1 MKHIILFSVSVLFVC
16 LSCVPSDI
24 NSELSDIE
32 TYISVRPDS
41 ALHVLDSMDRGLLT
55 SKSLK
60 ARHALLYVMASDKNF
75 IDVTDDSISR
85 LAVDYYR
92 NHGKREYY
100 ARALYYHGVAYYNR
114 QEYDNAILE
123 FTKAEKVARQSDSL
137 YLGMIK
143 TIQADTYRATYNEL
157 EQYNCLQ
164 ESVRI
169 FRGISQEHYLN
180 VAEFQMA
187 QLLADRFDYEQSE
200 QILLSLLSHDSL
212 DRVLRVNCQLSY
224 AFVVLMRSNDNAE
237 QAVEIY
243 ESILSEW
250 GSALMTIQGYWA
262 YAYAL
267 NIIGEKQRSEEV
279 VRLLESSDTSEQRSY
294 WQYRIAKINGDHVN
308 ALRFLE
314 ESNVADNLVITEALN
329 QSLSIAQR
337 DYHETQSELAEYKA
351 RNRLWG
357 IFAIIITVV
366 FLLSIAVYIVNYYIR
381 MMKEEKENNLL
392 YAEELIRQLKYTQE
406 EDRQSLKDKY
416 INLYRNQFET
426 LRVLCDEYFQNQN
439 RQEAEKKIYERVV
452 AIIDEIR
459 NDTCNNQCLETMLNE
474 GFDGIMTNLR
484 EELPRLKDLDRVIF
498 GYFAMGFDA
507 TTISHLVNK
516 SINTIYIRK
525 SRIKAMIEE
534 VNPVHKIQFLERL
547 S

>member
-1 MKHIILFSVSVLFVC
+1 MKHIIPLFVSVFLAC
-16 LSCVPSDI
+16 YGCVPSNI
-24 NSELSDIE
+24 NNELSDIE
-32 TYISVRPDS
+32 SYILTRPDS
-41 ALHVLDSMDRGLLT
+41 ALIVLDSIDRGLLT
-55 SKSLK
+55 SNSLR
-60 ARHALLYVMASDKNF
+60 AHHALLHVMALDKNF
-75 IDVTDDSISR
+75 IDVTDDSISNV
-85 LAVDYYR
+85 AVDFYR
-92 NHGKREYY
+92 NHGKRDYY

-114 QEYDNAILE
+114 KEYDDAILE
-123 FTKAEKVARQSDSL
+123 FTKAEKVARHSDSL

-143 TIQADTYRATYNEL
+143 IIQADTYRATYNEL

-164 ESVRI
+164 ESIKI
-169 FRGISQEHYLN
+169 FSSISQERYLCI
-180 VAEFQMA
+180 AELQMA

-200 QILLSLLSHDSL
+200 RMLLSLLSRESL
-212 DRVLRVNCQLSY
+212 DTILRANCELCY
-224 AFVVLMRSNDNAE
+224 AFVILMRSNDNALR
-237 QAVEIY
+237 AVEIY

-250 GSALMTIQGYWA
+250 GSELMTIQGYWA

-267 NIIGEKQRSEEV
+267 DIIGEKERSGEIIK
-279 VRLLESSDTSEQRSY
+279 LLENTDLSEQRSY
-294 WQYRIAKINGDHVN
+294 WQYRIAKINGDYFN
-308 ALRFLE
+308 ALSFLE
-314 ESNVADNLVITEALN
+314 ESNVADNLIITEALN

-337 DYHETQSELAEYKA
+337 DYHETQYELAECKA

-357 IFAIIITVV
+357 IFTIIITAI
-366 FLLSIAVYIVNYYIR
+366 FLLCIVAYIADYYMR
-381 MMKEEKENNLL
+381 MVKEEKKNNLL
-392 YAEELIRQLKYTQE
+392 YAEELIRQLKYSQE

-439 RQEAEKKIYERVV
+439 RREAEKKIYERVV

-459 NDTCNNQCLETMLNE
+459 NDTSSNERLETMLNE
-474 GFDGIMTNLR
+474 GFDGIMTNLK

-534 VNPVHKIQFLERL
+534 VNPVHKTHFLSKL
-547 S
+547 A

>member
-1 MKHIILFSVSVLFVC
+1 MKHIIPLFVSVFLAC
-16 LSCVPSDI
+16 YGCVPSNI
-24 NSELSDIE
+24 NNELSDIE
-32 TYISVRPDS
+32 SYILTRPDS
-41 ALHVLDSMDRGLLT
+41 ALFVLDSIDRGLLT
-55 SKSLK
+55 SNSLR
-60 ARHALLYVMASDKNF
+60 AHHALLHVMALDKNF
-75 IDVTDDSISR
+75 IDVTDDSISNV
-85 LAVDYYR
+85 AVDFYR
-92 NHGKREYY
+92 NHGKRDYY

-114 QEYDNAILE
+114 KEYDDAILE
-123 FTKAEKVARQSDSL
+123 FTKAEKVARHSDSL

-143 TIQADTYRATYNEL
+143 IIQADTYRATYNEL

-164 ESVRI
+164 ESIKI
-169 FRGISQEHYLN
+169 FSSISQERYLCI
-180 VAEFQMA
+180 AELQMA
-187 QLLADRFDYEQSE
+187 QLLADRFDYEHSE
-200 QILLSLLSHDSL
+200 RMLLSLLSRESL
-212 DRVLRVNCQLSY
+212 DTILRANCELCY
-224 AFVVLMRSNDNAE
+224 AFVILMRSNDNALR
-237 QAVEIY
+237 AVKIY

-250 GSALMTIQGYWA
+250 GSELMTIQGYWA

-267 NIIGEKQRSEEV
+267 DIIGEKERSGELIK
-279 VRLLESSDTSEQRSY
+279 LLENTDLSEQRSY
-294 WQYRIAKINGDHVN
+294 WQYRIAKINGDYFN

-314 ESNVADNLVITEALN
+314 ESNVADNLIITEALN

-337 DYHETQSELAEYKA
+337 DYHETQYELAECKA

-357 IFAIIITVV
+357 IFATIITAI
-366 FLLSIAVYIVNYYIR
+366 FLLCIVAYIADYYMR
-381 MMKEEKENNLL
+381 MVKEEKENNLL
-392 YAEELIRQLKYTQE
+392 YAEELIRQLKYSQE
-406 EDRQSLKDKY
+406 KDQQSLKDKY

-439 RQEAEKKIYERVV
+439 RREAEKKIYERVV

-459 NDTCNNQCLETMLNE
+459 NDTSSNERLETMLNE
-474 GFDGIMTNLR
+474 GFDGIMTNLK

-534 VNPVHKIQFLERL
+534 VNPVHKTHFLSKL
-547 S
+547 A

>member
-1 MKHIILFSVSVLFVC
+1 MKHIIPLFVSVFLAC
-16 LSCVPSDI
+16 YGCVPSNI
-24 NSELSDIE
+24 NNELSDIE
-32 TYISVRPDS
+32 SYILTRPDS
-41 ALHVLDSMDRGLLT
+41 ALIVLDSIDRGLLT
-55 SKSLK
+55 SNSLR
-60 ARHALLYVMASDKNF
+60 AHHALLHVMALDKNF
-75 IDVTDDSISR
+75 IDVTDDSISNV
-85 LAVDYYR
+85 AVDFYR
-92 NHGKREYY
+92 NHGKRDYY

-114 QEYDNAILE
+114 KEYDDAILE
-123 FTKAEKVARQSDSL
+123 FTKAEKVARHSDSL

-143 TIQADTYRATYNEL
+143 IIQADTYRATYNEL

-164 ESVRI
+164 ESIKI
-169 FRGISQEHYLN
+169 FSNISQERYLCI
-180 VAEFQMA
+180 AELQMA

-200 QILLSLLSHDSL
+200 RMLLSLLSRESL
-212 DRVLRVNCQLSY
+212 DTILRANCELCY
-224 AFVVLMRSNDNAE
+224 AFVILMRSNDNALR
-237 QAVEIY
+237 AVEIY

-250 GSALMTIQGYWA
+250 GSELMTIQGYWA

-267 NIIGEKQRSEEV
+267 DIIGEKERSGEIIK
-279 VRLLESSDTSEQRSY
+279 LLENTDLSEQRSY
-294 WQYRIAKINGDHVN
+294 WQYRIAKINGDYFN
-308 ALRFLE
+308 ALSFLE
-314 ESNVADNLVITEALN
+314 ESNVADNLIITEALN

-337 DYHETQSELAEYKA
+337 DYHETQYELAECKA

-357 IFAIIITVV
+357 IFATIITAI
-366 FLLSIAVYIVNYYIR
+366 FLLCIVAYIADYYMR
-381 MMKEEKENNLL
+381 MAKEEKENNLL
-392 YAEELIRQLKYTQE
+392 YAEELIRQLKYSQE
-406 EDRQSLKDKY
+406 KDQQSLKDKY

-439 RQEAEKKIYERVV
+439 RREAEKKIYERVV

-459 NDTCNNQCLETMLNE
+459 NDTSSNERLETMLNE
-474 GFDGIMTNLR
+474 GFDGIMTNLK

-534 VNPVHKIQFLERL
+534 VNPVHKTHFLSKL
-547 S
+547 A

>member
-1 MKHIILFSVSVLFVC
+1 MKHIIPLFVSVFLAC
-16 LSCVPSDI
+16 CGCVPSNI
-24 NSELSDIE
+24 NNELSDIE
-32 TYISVRPDS
+32 SYILTRPDS
-41 ALHVLDSMDRGLLT
+41 ALIVLDSIDRGLLT
-55 SKSLK
+55 SNSLR
-60 ARHALLYVMASDKNF
+60 AHHALLHVMALDKNF
-75 IDVTDDSISR
+75 IDVTDDSISNV
-85 LAVDYYR
+85 AVDFYR
-92 NHGKREYY
+92 NHGKRDYY

-114 QEYDNAILE
+114 KEYDDAILE
-123 FTKAEKVARQSDSL
+123 FTKAEKVARHSDSL

-143 TIQADTYRATYNEL
+143 IIQADTYRATYNEL

-164 ESVRI
+164 ESIKI
-169 FRGISQEHYLN
+169 FSNISQERYLCI
-180 VAEFQMA
+180 AELQMA

-200 QILLSLLSHDSL
+200 RMLLSLLSRESL
-212 DRVLRVNCQLSY
+212 DTILRANCELCY
-224 AFVVLMRSNDNAE
+224 AFVILMRSNDNALR
-237 QAVEIY
+237 AVEIY

-250 GSALMTIQGYWA
+250 GSELMTIQGYWA

-267 NIIGEKQRSEEV
+267 DIIGEKERSGEIIK
-279 VRLLESSDTSEQRSY
+279 LLENTDLSEQRSY
-294 WQYRIAKINGDHVN
+294 WQYRIAKINGDYFN
-308 ALRFLE
+308 ALSFLE
-314 ESNVADNLVITEALN
+314 ESNVADNLIITEALN

-337 DYHETQSELAEYKA
+337 DYHETQYELAECKA

-357 IFAIIITVV
+357 IFATIITAI
-366 FLLSIAVYIVNYYIR
+366 FLLCIVAYIADYYMR
-381 MMKEEKENNLL
+381 MVKEEKENNLL
-392 YAEELIRQLKYTQE
+392 YAEELIRQLKYSQE
-406 EDRQSLKDKY
+406 KDQQSLKDKY

-439 RQEAEKKIYERVV
+439 RREAEKKIYERVV

-459 NDTCNNQCLETMLNE
+459 NDTSSNERLETMLNE
-474 GFDGIMTNLR
+474 GFDGIMTNLK

-534 VNPVHKIQFLERL
+534 VNPVHKTHFLSKL
-547 S
+547 A

>member
-1 MKHIILFSVSVLFVC
+1 MKHIIPLFVSVFLAC
-16 LSCVPSDI
+16 YGCVPSNI
-24 NSELSDIE
+24 NNELSDIE
-32 TYISVRPDS
+32 SYILTRPDS
-41 ALHVLDSMDRGLLT
+41 ALFVLDSIDRGLLT
-55 SKSLK
+55 SNSLR
-60 ARHALLYVMASDKNF
+60 AHHALLHVMALDKNF
-75 IDVTDDSISR
+75 IDVTDDSISNV
-85 LAVDYYR
+85 AVDFYR
-92 NHGKREYY
+92 NHGKRDYY

-114 QEYDNAILE
+114 KEYDDAILE
-123 FTKAEKVARQSDSL
+123 FTKAEKVARHSDSL

-143 TIQADTYRATYNEL
+143 IIQADTYRATYNEL

-164 ESVRI
+164 ESIKI
-169 FRGISQEHYLN
+169 FSNISQERYLCI
-180 VAEFQMA
+180 AELQMA

-200 QILLSLLSHDSL
+200 RMLLSLLSRESL
-212 DRVLRVNCQLSY
+212 DTILRANCELCY
-224 AFVVLMRSNDNAE
+224 AFVILMRSNDNALR
-237 QAVEIY
+237 AVEIY

-250 GSALMTIQGYWA
+250 GSELMTIQGYWA

-267 NIIGEKQRSEEV
+267 DIIGEKERSGEIIK
-279 VRLLESSDTSEQRSY
+279 LLENTDLSEQRSY
-294 WQYRIAKINGDHVN
+294 WQYRIAKINGDYFN
-308 ALRFLE
+308 ALSFLE
-314 ESNVADNLVITEALN
+314 ESNVADNLIITEALN

-337 DYHETQSELAEYKA
+337 DYHETQYELAECKA

-357 IFAIIITVV
+357 IFATIITAI
-366 FLLSIAVYIVNYYIR
+366 FLLCIVAYIADYYMR
-381 MMKEEKENNLL
+381 MVKEEKENNLL
-392 YAEELIRQLKYTQE
+392 YAEELIRQLKYSQE
-406 EDRQSLKDKY
+406 KDQQSLKDKY

-439 RQEAEKKIYERVV
+439 RREAEKKIYERVV

-459 NDTCNNQCLETMLNE
+459 NDTSSNERLETMLNE
-474 GFDGIMTNLR
+474 GFDGIMTNLK

-534 VNPVHKIQFLERL
+534 VNPVHKTHFLSKL
-547 S
+547 A

>member
-1 MKHIILFSVSVLFVC
+1 MKHIIPLFVSVFLAC
-16 LSCVPSDI
+16 YGCVPSNI
-24 NSELSDIE
+24 NNELSDIE
-32 TYISVRPDS
+32 SYILTRPDS
-41 ALHVLDSMDRGLLT
+41 ALIVLDSIDRGLLT
-55 SKSLK
+55 SNSLR
-60 ARHALLYVMASDKNF
+60 AHHALLHVMALDKNF
-75 IDVTDDSISR
+75 IDVTDDSISNV
-85 LAVDYYR
+85 AVDFYR
-92 NHGKREYY
+92 NHGKRDYY

-114 QEYDNAILE
+114 KEYDDAILE
-123 FTKAEKVARQSDSL
+123 FTKAEKVARHSDSL

-143 TIQADTYRATYNEL
+143 IIQADTYRATYNEL

-164 ESVRI
+164 ESIKI
-169 FRGISQEHYLN
+169 FSNISQERYLCI
-180 VAEFQMA
+180 AELQMA

-200 QILLSLLSHDSL
+200 RMLLSLLSRESL
-212 DRVLRVNCQLSY
+212 DTILRANCELCY
-224 AFVVLMRSNDNAE
+224 AFVILMRSNDNALR
-237 QAVEIY
+237 AVEIY

-250 GSALMTIQGYWA
+250 GSELMTIQGYWA

-267 NIIGEKQRSEEV
+267 DIIGEKERSGEIIK
-279 VRLLESSDTSEQRSY
+279 LLENTDLSEQRSY
-294 WQYRIAKINGDHVN
+294 WQYRIAKINGDYFN

-314 ESNVADNLVITEALN
+314 ESNVADNLIITEALN

-337 DYHETQSELAEYKA
+337 DYHETQYELAECKA

-357 IFAIIITVV
+357 IFATIITAI
-366 FLLSIAVYIVNYYIR
+366 FLLCIVAYIADYYMR
-381 MMKEEKENNLL
+381 MVKEEKENNLL
-392 YAEELIRQLKYTQE
+392 YAEELIRQLKYSQE
-406 EDRQSLKDKY
+406 KDQQSLKDKY

-439 RQEAEKKIYERVV
+439 RREAEKKIYERVV

-459 NDTCNNQCLETMLNE
+459 NDTSSNERLETMLNE
-474 GFDGIMTNLR
+474 GFDGIMTNLK

-534 VNPVHKIQFLERL
+534 VNPVHKTHFLSKL
-547 S
+547 A

>member
-1 MKHIILFSVSVLFVC
+1 MKHIIPLFVSVFLAC
-16 LSCVPSDI
+16 YGCVPSNI
-24 NSELSDIE
+24 NNELSDIE
-32 TYISVRPDS
+32 SYILTRPDS
-41 ALHVLDSMDRGLLT
+41 ALFVLDSIDRGLLT
-55 SKSLK
+55 SNSLR
-60 ARHALLYVMASDKNF
+60 AHHALLHVMALDKNF
-75 IDVTDDSISR
+75 IDVTDDSISNV
-85 LAVDYYR
+85 AVDFYR
-92 NHGKREYY
+92 NHGKRDYY

-114 QEYDNAILE
+114 KEYDDAILE
-123 FTKAEKVARQSDSL
+123 FTKAEKVARHSDSL

-143 TIQADTYRATYNEL
+143 IIQADTYRATYNEL

-164 ESVRI
+164 ESIKI
-169 FRGISQEHYLN
+169 FSSISQERYLCI
-180 VAEFQMA
+180 AELQMA

-200 QILLSLLSHDSL
+200 RMLLSLLSRESL
-212 DRVLRVNCQLSY
+212 DTILRANCELCY
-224 AFVVLMRSNDNAE
+224 AFVILMRSNDNALR
-237 QAVEIY
+237 AVEIY

-250 GSALMTIQGYWA
+250 GSELMTIQGYWA

-267 NIIGEKQRSEEV
+267 DIIGEKERSGEIIK
-279 VRLLESSDTSEQRSY
+279 LLENTDLSEQRSY
-294 WQYRIAKINGDHVN
+294 WQYRIAKINGDYFN

-314 ESNVADNLVITEALN
+314 ESNVADNLIITEALN

-337 DYHETQSELAEYKA
+337 DYHEAQYELAECKA

-357 IFAIIITVV
+357 IFTIIITAI
-366 FLLSIAVYIVNYYIR
+366 FLLCIVAYIADYYMR
-381 MMKEEKENNLL
+381 MVKEEKKNNLL
-392 YAEELIRQLKYTQE
+392 YAEELIRQLKYSQE

-439 RQEAEKKIYERVV
+439 RREAEKKIYERVV

-459 NDTCNNQCLETMLNE
+459 NDTSSNERLETMLNE
-474 GFDGIMTNLR
+474 GFDGIMTNLK

-534 VNPVHKIQFLERL
+534 VNPVHKTHFLSKL
-547 S
+547 A